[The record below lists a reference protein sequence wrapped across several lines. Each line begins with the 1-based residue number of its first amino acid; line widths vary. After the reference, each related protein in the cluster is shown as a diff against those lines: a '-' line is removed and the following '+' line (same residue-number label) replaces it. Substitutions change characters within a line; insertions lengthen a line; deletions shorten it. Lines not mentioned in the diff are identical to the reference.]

1 MYHAGVAVKLG
12 CLKLK
17 SGLLCMLR
25 DFATIYTLAECTSD
39 LALSQYEKTSGIIV
53 HHAGVAVK
61 VTFYMVKSL
70 VLFKIILN
78 YLMMSMT
85 ECKLINF
92 ETADEP
98 MKRFSQKSCAPRRS
112 GSQGGLQEDDQAE
125 GQDDAGELG
134 GGQGGADIKLFFV
147 VGVLQLLS
155 SSTQFESALAESFL
169 WKRGR

>member
-1 MYHAGVAVKLG
+1 
-12 CLKLK
+12 
-17 SGLLCMLR
+17 
-25 DFATIYTLAECTSD
+25 
-39 LALSQYEKTSGIIV
+39 
-53 HHAGVAVK
+53 
-61 VTFYMVKSL
+61 
-70 VLFKIILN
+70 
-78 YLMMSMT
+78 
-85 ECKLINF
+85 
-92 ETADEP
+92 

-134 GGQGGADIKLFFV
+134 GGQGGADIKLYFV